1 MKQSSEGTYFKD
13 NDIKVW
19 VEACVISFKIST
31 RLRFLVSFF
40 EASIKVFSC
49 SCPPPSPF
57 FPFEYIVYPFPGICC
72 FGDVFLLS
80 RSSEDELTFWEM
92 LKDRLKASRARKL
105 LQKKAALKEEK
116 KAAALAAG
124 LDWHSDDAN
133 DESEVILMR
142 IFI

>member
-1 MKQSSEGTYFKD
+1 
-13 NDIKVW
+13 
-19 VEACVISFKIST
+19 
-31 RLRFLVSFF
+31 
-40 EASIKVFSC
+40 
-49 SCPPPSPF
+49 
-57 FPFEYIVYPFPGICC
+57 
-72 FGDVFLLS
+72 
-80 RSSEDELTFWEM
+80 M